1 MQSEHPIINLKKD
14 IEDRYKHLENN
25 ITERTVFISEKDIEI
40 FKDILKRN
48 CGGWYG
54 PSPEMRSIFS
64 LVKQVIKTNESDS

>member
-14 IEDRYKHLENN
+14 IENRYKHLENN
-25 ITERTVFISEKDIEI
+25 ITERAVFISEKDIEI

-48 CGGWYG
+48 CAGWYG